1 MKEKQITC
9 LRCGGNTVED
19 MSVAYE
25 IKGKTLIKYTCGYC
39 AECGQSHRW
48 EEEFALVKIK
58 NLRKGEE

>member
-9 LRCGGNTVED
+9 LRCGGNMVED
-19 MSVAYE
+19 TSIAYKIE
-25 IKGKTLIKYTCGYC
+25 GNTLVKYAYGYC
-39 AECGQSHRW
+39 VECGQSHRW

>member
-19 MSVAYE
+19 TSIAYKIE
-25 IKGKTLIKYTCGYC
+25 GNTLVKYTCGYC

>member
-1 MKEKQITC
+1 MKEKQIIC

-19 MSVAYE
+19 TSVAYK
-25 IKGKTLIKYTCGYC
+25 IKGKTLVKYACGYC
-39 AECGQSHRW
+39 VECGQSHRW

>member
-19 MSVAYE
+19 TSIAYKIE
-25 IKGKTLIKYTCGYC
+25 GNTLVKYAYGYC
-39 AECGQSHRW
+39 VKCGQSHRW